1 MKIFLN
7 SDWLEAGN
15 FPVNTVQKEKYSAAR
30 KVNTMQYI
38 FLICFKIMFD

>member
-7 SDWLEAGN
+7 SDWLKAGN
-15 FPVNTVQKEKYSAAR
+15 FPGNTVQKEKYSAR
-30 KVNTMQYI
+30 KVNTMQYF